1 MLLFIVVAKHT
12 ADDCPGGLVRRDEDF
27 IAKVVEHVERSGVTL
42 TEAYTDAP
50 GHVWFLVVEAN
61 DNEAL
66 NTALEPFRLVGKV
79 KVHPVLKLSD
89 MTAWAKKIG
98 IQR

>member
-1 MLLFIVVAKHT
+1 MRP
-12 ADDCPGGLVRRDEDF
+12 DMDF
-27 IAKVVEHVERSGVTL
+27 IAKVVENVERSGVTL
-42 TEAYTDAP
+42 TEAYTDPP
-50 GHVWFLVVEAN
+50 GHVWFLIVDAN

-66 NTALEPFRLVGKV
+66 TIALEQFRLVGMV

-89 MTAWAKKIG
+89 TTAWAKKIG

>member
-1 MLLFIVVAKHT
+1 MLFMVIAKHT
-12 ADDCPGGLVRRDEDF
+12 AEDCPGGLVRRDEDF
-27 IAKVVEHVERSGVTL
+27 IAKVVEHVERSGITL
-42 TEAYTDAP
+42 AEAYTDAP
-50 GHVWFLVVEAN
+50 GHVWFLLVDAN

-89 MTAWAKKIG
+89 MTAWAKRIG

>member
-1 MLLFIVVAKHT
+1 V
-12 ADDCPGGLVRRDEDF
+12 D
-27 IAKVVEHVERSGVTL
+27 
-42 TEAYTDAP
+42 
-50 GHVWFLVVEAN
+50 AN

-66 NTALEPFRLVGKV
+66 NSALEQFRLVGMV

-89 MTAWAKKIG
+89 ATAWAKKIG

>member
-1 MLLFIVVAKHT
+1 MVVAKHT
-12 ADDCPGGLVRRDEDF
+12 ADDCPGGLARPDMDF
-27 IAKVVEHVERSGVTL
+27 IAKVVENVERSGVTL

-50 GHVWFLVVEAN
+50 GHVWFLIMDAN

-66 NTALEPFRLVGKV
+66 NNALEQFRLVGMV
-79 KVHPVLKLSD
+79 KVHPVLKLSG
-89 MTAWAKKIG
+89 MTAWSKKIG

>member
-1 MLLFIVVAKHT
+1 M
-12 ADDCPGGLVRRDEDF
+12 DF
-27 IAKVVEHVERSGVTL
+27 IANVVENVERFGVTL
-42 TEAYTDAP
+42 TEAYTDAT
-50 GHVWFLVVEAN
+50 GHVWFLVVGAN

-66 NTALEPFRLVGKV
+66 NIALEQFRLVGMV

-89 MTAWAKKIG
+89 TTAWAKKIG

>member
-1 MLLFIVVAKHT
+1 M
-12 ADDCPGGLVRRDEDF
+12 
-27 IAKVVEHVERSGVTL
+27 
-42 TEAYTDAP
+42 
-50 GHVWFLVVEAN
+50 VVEAA

-66 NTALEPFRLVGKV
+66 NTALEQFRLVGIV

-98 IQR
+98 IQ

>member
-1 MLLFIVVAKHT
+1 M
-12 ADDCPGGLVRRDEDF
+12 DF
-27 IAKVVEHVERSGVTL
+27 IAKMVENVERSGVTL

-50 GHVWFLVVEAN
+50 GHVWFLIVDAS

-66 NTALEPFRLVGKV
+66 NIALEQFRLVGIV
-79 KVHPVLKLSD
+79 NVHPVLKLSD
-89 MTAWAKKIG
+89 TTAWAKKIG